1 MAWEYFEHPLTDAQ
15 TGEKGELVCIDTAT
29 GLLFMSAA
37 GTATLRPI
45 GTLDNGNG
53 ITTGDGVT
61 KVRVK
66 LFREIWVHW
75 FANDAAGTP
84 VVAADVGSLCYLFD
98 KRTVTGAS
106 AGNSTAGRVWG
117 IHPLYGVGVEML
129 GFFAQ

>member
-1 MAWEYFEHPLTDAQ
+1 
-15 TGEKGELVCIDTAT
+15 
-29 GLLFMSAA
+29 MSAA

-45 GTLDNGNG
+45 GTLDNGSG

-66 LFREIWVHW
+66 LFTEIWVHW

-98 KRTVTGAS
+98 KRTVTGSS
-106 AGNSTAGRVWG
+106 AGNSPAGRVWG
-117 IHPLYGVGVEML
+117 IHPQYGVGVEMF
-129 GFFAQ
+129 GFSAE